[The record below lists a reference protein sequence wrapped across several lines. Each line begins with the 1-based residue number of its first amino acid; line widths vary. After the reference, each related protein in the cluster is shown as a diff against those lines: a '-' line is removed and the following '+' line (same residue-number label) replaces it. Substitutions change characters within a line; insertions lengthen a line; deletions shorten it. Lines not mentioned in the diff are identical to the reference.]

1 MTQSTVKNRGVEF
14 QGVLPSIVQEPNNHK
29 KLLFSIGCA
38 GANMVYFG
46 IFCFVLS
53 FFMLVI
59 CTGWLRD
66 FGGWLTLIAA
76 GICLVGIFIVI
87 TAGALYPEE
96 F

>member
-1 MTQSTVKNRGVEF
+1 
-14 QGVLPSIVQEPNNHK
+14 
-29 KLLFSIGCA
+29 
-38 GANMVYFG
+38 MVYFG

-59 CTGWLRD
+59 CDWVVEGFWGMADSYCCRY
-66 FGGWLTLIAA
+66 F
-76 GICLVGIFIVI
+76 LVGIFIVI